1 MNNEELRRDETP
13 GLKKRSLELLLKMGW
28 RNIWRNK
35 RRTIITMLAV
45 TFALTLSIGMRGIQL
60 GTYEVNIKYVVELF
74 TGHLQIQRQGYQENP
89 TLQKSFVITDSL
101 RRLVEQDPRIVAS
114 APRLLGDGL
123 ISFQENSLGALII
136 GISPS
141 RERAFS
147 KIMTKIHS
155 GRFFR
160 EDTAHDIVVGAQLLD
175 NLKAHVGDKVV
186 VLAQG
191 LDGTLGNYK
200 YRIVGTMKTGSP
212 EFDGGSI
219 FVGLSAAQELLAAG
233 NRVSM
238 VALMLKDL
246 QDIPSVQSSLKEG
259 LAGTGLSVLAWNE
272 VLPDLEQSIQLDN
285 VSGMLMLGIL
295 IVVVAFG
302 IANTVLMSVTERFRE
317 FGVALSIGMPREYLV
332 VLVLFETLFI
342 VLIGIVIGN
351 MLGSGINYYIM
362 RHPIVFGGEYE
373 QVYAEYGFLPRIES
387 TLRPGMLFNSTI
399 ATIIISLLATLY
411 PLMKVYRLQPLKG
424 IRYT

>member
-1 MNNEELRRDETP
+1 
-13 GLKKRSLELLLKMGW
+13 MGW

-35 RRTIITMLAV
+35 RRTIITTLAV

-74 TGHLQIQRQGYQENP
+74 TGHLQIQRQGYQEDP
-89 TLQKSFVITDSL
+89 TLQKSFVITDNL
-101 RRLVEQDPRIVAS
+101 RRLIEQDSRIVAW

-136 GISPS
+136 GISPDHES
-141 RERAFS
+141 RSSA
-147 KIMTKIHS
+147 IMTKIHR
-155 GRFFR
+155 GRFFAG
-160 EDTAHDIVVGAQLLD
+160 DTAHDIVVGAQLLE
-175 NLKAHVGDKVV
+175 NLKATVGDEVV

-191 LDGTLGNYK
+191 LDGTLGNYR
-200 YRIVGTMKTGSP
+200 YRIVGTIKTGSA

-219 FVGLSAAQELLAAG
+219 FMGLSAAQELLAAG

-238 VALMLKDL
+238 AALRLKDL
-246 QDIPSVQSSLKEG
+246 QDIPSVQSSLRKE
-259 LAGTGLSVLAWNE
+259 LKGTELSVLAWNE

-317 FGVALSIGMPREYLV
+317 FGVVLSIGMPKIYLV
-332 VLVLFETLFI
+332 VLVFFETLFV
-342 VLIGIVIGN
+342 VLIGIVLGN
-351 MLGSGINYYIM
+351 MLGAGINYYIM
-362 RHPIVFGGEYE
+362 KHPIVFGGQYA

-387 TLRPGMLFNSTI
+387 TLRLGMLFNSTI
-399 ATIIISLLATLY
+399 ATFVISLLAALY
-411 PLMKVYRLQPLKG
+411 PLMKVFRLKPLKG
-424 IRYT
+424 VRYT